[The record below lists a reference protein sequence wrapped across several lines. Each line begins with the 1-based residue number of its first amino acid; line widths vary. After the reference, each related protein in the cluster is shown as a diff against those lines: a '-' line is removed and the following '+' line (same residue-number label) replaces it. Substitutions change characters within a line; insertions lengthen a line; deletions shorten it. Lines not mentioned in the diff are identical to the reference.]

1 MKISVASRARGSP
14 RTEGD
19 PKPLFFA
26 CSRPQVLKSVK
37 HTKTLQTAVKT
48 HCKDIV
54 SVRHFVNF
62 LLLCLT
68 AFIFCACASV
78 AEQLISINPLLMARS
93 LFYCSAKKRLATLA
107 VVHCFLCLTI
117 YQHKPLTAV
126 CRPSLRNWC
135 FCAYKKADKRILNGS
150 SALIVVTVCKI
161 VLTKS
166 ALRVIILVD
175 NSIGKIA
182 IIIDQYNRF

>member
-1 MKISVASRARGSP
+1 MPSSTRPTVILFRVATESCKSLSFSCPHLLYIVVVTVYTISASLSRAFLKISVASRARGSP

-48 HCKDIV
+48 HCKEIV

-93 LFYCSAKKRLATLA
+93 LFYYSAKKRLATLA
-107 VVHCFLCLTI
+107 VVRCF
-117 YQHKPLTAV
+117 
-126 CRPSLRNWC
+126 SLPHN
-135 FCAYKKADKRILNGS
+135 L
-150 SALIVVTVCKI
+150 SA
-161 VLTKS
+161 
-166 ALRVIILVD
+166 
-175 NSIGKIA
+175 
-182 IIIDQYNRF
+182 